1 MTAPTEPAPPD
12 ATTAAARATEQPN
25 RPIAQKLA
33 QATPPPPSIGREVWR
48 IAWRTAFF
56 FLLLLAVLIMWRG
69 SAVFL
74 YEGF

>member
-1 MTAPTEPAPPD
+1 MTEQQNQPAAAKLAASSVAPP
-12 ATTAAARATEQPN
+12 ALTVRQEIW
-25 RPIAQKLA
+25 RI
-33 QATPPPPSIGREVWR
+33 VWR
-48 IAWRTAFF
+48 SVFF

>member
-1 MTAPTEPAPPD
+1 MTDTPRPD
-12 ATTAAARATEQPN
+12 ETAAARATEQPN
-25 RPIAQKLA
+25 QPVAAKLA
-33 QATPPPPSIGREVWR
+33 QPAAPEMSVGREVWR

>member
-1 MTAPTEPAPPD
+1 MTEQQNQP
-12 ATTAAARATEQPN
+12 AAA
-25 RPIAQKLA
+25 KLA
-33 QATPPPPSIGREVWR
+33 SPPPALTVRQEVFRIVWR
-48 IAWRTAFF
+48 SLFF